1 MITLYV
7 FSIITEYRRNIR
19 GCRVRWPGSRSTQ
32 LRLSRGRAS
41 GSPSVIV
48 HARQVRLRVLLM
60 TQWTLLHNAQLFSSP
75 HACLWR
81 LWLLRRLS
89 LWNTYT
95 HTHTHTAVTIVLYI
109 LLNMMYIC
117 VNVNK
122 FLLVNVGLKSLQFS
136 FHSCNSLQDL
146 LLEKQTNK
154 QTWIIK
160 KWIMYNNE
168 KWTS

>member
-1 MITLYV
+1 MRV
-7 FSIITEYRRNIR
+7 FGGFGY
-19 GCRVRWPGSRSTQ
+19 CV
-32 LRLSRGRAS
+32 AS
-41 GSPSVIV
+41 LCEIP
-48 HARQVRLRVLLM
+48 
-60 TQWTLLHNAQLFSSP
+60 
-75 HACLWR
+75 
-81 LWLLRRLS
+81 
-89 LWNTYT
+89 T

-160 KWIMYNNE
+160 K
-168 KWTS
+168 